1 LVSQL
6 LPDYTPSGNL
16 IPGHS
21 SIFCDK
27 VYFTDFQASCSGKS
41 SGKERRTMDFIASF
55 VAQYLYII
63 VLALVVGYLI
73 WQHRARWLELLFA
86 AVFIGGVAFLLAKI
100 TGLWISDPRPFVVTG
115 QPPLFPHDITNGFPS
130 DHTLL
135 VAAVA
140 AVVAL
145 ANWRV
150 GLVVWA
156 LALLIGLARVYA
168 GVHHLLDIAGSLV
181 LVVIA
186 LGGYILIKRM
196 VGLIISRNV
205 QEKPTSN
212 LRERL

>member
-1 LVSQL
+1 
-6 LPDYTPSGNL
+6 
-16 IPGHS
+16 
-21 SIFCDK
+21 
-27 VYFTDFQASCSGKS
+27 
-41 SGKERRTMDFIASF
+41 MDFIASF
-55 VAQYLYII
+55 VAQYLYIL
-63 VLALVVGYLI
+63 VLALVLGYLV
-73 WQHRARWLELLFA
+73 WQHRARWLELAFA

-181 LVVIA
+181 LVAIA

-205 QEKPTSN
+205 PEETTSN